1 MHFCGLFFDY
11 THPRLSV
18 SPCYL
23 NKKGPCLWFGAISDV
38 SSSDP
43 YCLFPDAVSRTSSA
57 PFIIPGRSTSFLA
70 HFRIPEFAN
79 AAAFHITKD
88 PGPLPREGN
97 YLLCLGDTKNSS
109 RREVPTYSVHAGA
122 DLNQF

>member
-1 MHFCGLFFDY
+1 MPLVWSAFLLLVVLIPIVFSQM
-11 THPRLSV
+11 PSAERLQPHLS
-18 SPCYL
+18 
-23 NKKGPCLWFGAISDV
+23 FQ
-38 SSSDP
+38 
-43 YCLFPDAVSRTSSA
+43 
-57 PFIIPGRSTSFLA
+57 GRSTSFLA

-79 AAAFHITKD
+79 AAVFRITKD
-88 PGPLPREGN
+88 PGPLPGEGN